1 MGQEQIGAS
10 LHATGLYN
18 ARPPGSAEVITSDP
32 KHRNESE
39 TNKVLQRIKHWA
51 KALKRQVMV
60 LWFSCRHP
68 STPVLAKVLAI
79 VVVAYA
85 LSPIDLIPD
94 FIPVLGFLDDVILL
108 PLGIWLVMRLM
119 PTNVLAECRQQA
131 ADHERNRTPR
141 PKSLLAGAL
150 IVVIWLVVAVW
161 CWQAASH
168 YWRQS

>member
-1 MGQEQIGAS
+1 M
-10 LHATGLYN
+10 
-18 ARPPGSAEVITSDP
+18 
-32 KHRNESE
+32 
-39 TNKVLQRIKHWA
+39 LQRIKDWA

-68 STPVLAKVLAI
+68 STPMPAKVLAI

-119 PTNVLAECRQQA
+119 PAGVLEECRQQA
-131 ADHERNRTPR
+131 DEHERNKTPR
-141 PKSLLAGAL
+141 PRSLIAGTL
-150 IVVIWLVVAVW
+150 IVVIWLVVAAL

-168 YWRQS
+168 YWR

>member
-1 MGQEQIGAS
+1 M
-10 LHATGLYN
+10 
-18 ARPPGSAEVITSDP
+18 ITSDP

-39 TNKVLQRIKHWA
+39 TKVLQRIKDWA
-51 KALKRQVMV
+51 KVLKRQVMV

-68 STPVLAKVLAI
+68 HTPVLAKVLAI

-119 PTNVLAECRQQA
+119 PANVLAECRQQA

-141 PKSLLAGAL
+141 PKSLIAGAL
-150 IVVIWLVVAVW
+150 IVVIWLVVAAL

-168 YWRQS
+168 YWRQN